1 MINNQKM
8 KNKIK
13 LLLKEKKGAEKYLSF
28 YWFFILMLI
37 ALGIFIMA
45 YNYYGAPYD
54 IRKVESEI
62 LVNKIA
68 DCISNQGKI
77 NPDFFIEKSLN
88 PAISDIFLEE
98 CKINL
103 NVEEGYSEISLPPYF
118 FEIEFYKIEN
128 LSNSVLT
135 IFGGNLNLKADCLI
149 NEENNKNFRV
159 LSKCTE
165 RRFYAVDNSS
175 NQYLIKILSSVKK
188 NEKNIKI

>member
-1 MINNQKM
+1 MKNNLKM
-8 KNKIK
+8 KNKIEFII
-13 LLLKEKKGAEKYLSF
+13 KEKKGAEKYLSV

-37 ALGIFIMA
+37 ALSVFIMA

-62 LVNKIA
+62 LANKIA

-77 NPDFFIEKSLN
+77 NPDFFIEKNLN
-88 PAISDIFLEE
+88 SAVQDLFLEK

-103 NVEEGYSEISLPPYF
+103 NVEEGYPENALPPYF

-128 LSNSVLT
+128 LSNPVLVVSE
-135 IFGGNLNLKADCLI
+135 GNLNFKGDCLI
-149 NEENNKNFRV
+149 NEDSNKNFRV

-165 RRFYAVDNSS
+165 RRFYAVDDLS

-188 NEKNIKI
+188 NEKNVKI

>member
-1 MINNQKM
+1 M

-13 LLLKEKKGAEKYLSF
+13 LLLNEKRGAEKYLSF

-45 YNYYGAPYD
+45 YNYYGVPYD

-77 NPDFFIEKSLN
+77 NPDFFIENNLN
-88 PAISDIFLEE
+88 SVISDTFLEE

-103 NVEEGYSEISLPPYF
+103 NVEEGYSISSLPPYF
-118 FEIEFYKIEN
+118 FEIEFYKMEN
-128 LSNSVLT
+128 LSYPALIVSK
-135 IFGGNLNLKADCLI
+135 GNLNLKADCLI
-149 NEENNKNFRV
+149 NEENNKNFRM

-165 RRFYAVDNSS
+165 RRFYAVDDSS

>member
-1 MINNQKM
+1 MR
-8 KNKIK
+8 NKIK
-13 LLLKEKKGAEKYLSF
+13 HIIKEKRGAEKYLSL

-37 ALGIFIMA
+37 ALGVFIMT

-62 LVNKIA
+62 LANKIA
-68 DCISNQGKI
+68 DCISNQGRI
-77 NPDFFIEKSLN
+77 NPDFFIEKNLN
-88 PAISDIFLEE
+88 SAISDTFLEK

-103 NVEEGYSEISLPPYF
+103 DVEEGYPEDSLPPYF
-118 FEIEFYKIEN
+118 FEVEFYRIEDV
-128 LSNSVLT
+128 SKSALT
-135 IFGGNLNLKADCLI
+135 IFEGNLNLKADCLI

-165 RRFYAVDNSS
+165 RRFYAVDDSS